1 MSNDPYVVLQLP
13 RNATDDQIKQQY
25 YILAMRYHPD
35 KLTIEESEDKRKQGD
50 ETFKAINHV
59 CKCYAYALLMKSQ
72 GGGGGVLNN
81 AT

>member
-35 KLTIEESEDKRKQGD
+35 KLAIEESEDKRKQGD
-50 ETFKAINHV
+50 ETFKAINH
-59 CKCYAYALLMKSQ
+59 AYALLMKSQ